1 MQRFL
6 NNQTL
11 NAHWILQQSSHGKR
25 VFYIKLLWIRRKIGV
40 PKSHQPRTGAGLRAH
55 DLFYLVLLNVLFPI
69 MSSEDKR
76 EWKTWQREEQW
87 KGKGQR
93 GKRKKMGRRGEE
105 EEKEEV
111 ILGSLWCEWV
121 KVAQSCLTL
130 CDPLVYTVHRI
141 LQARNLE
148 WIAFPFSKG
157 SPQPGDGTQVSR
169 IAGRFFTSW
178 ATGKPCLLGTRYILR
193 TSHSLPHSHVS

>member
-93 GKRKKMGRRGEE
+93 GKRKKMGRGGKE

-130 CDPLVYTVHRI
+130 CDPLVYI
-141 LQARNLE
+141 GMDSLSLLQG
-148 WIAFPFSKG
+148 I
-157 SPQPGDGTQVSR
+157 SPTRGWNPG
-169 IAGRFFTSW
+169 
-178 ATGKPCLLGTRYILR
+178 
-193 TSHSLPHSHVS
+193 LPHCRQIPYQLSHKG